1 MESEAE
7 AEHAPSLRPRI
18 VLLSIVIFWLFY
30 FALVTIRSVVVFG
43 GEDQGAMLVSR
54 TIVTAVSMA
63 ATWGFTLLLRE
74 LGAGSLKRGIIAG
87 ALLAIPA
94 AVIYGATNW
103 YAFAKLDE
111 KHKTSHTKVVITEPS
126 TPKVPKIPKIPVPP
140 AVDEDGLVES
150 PEPPEPPEPPM
161 PPSMTTI
168 QVGTEHPD
176 EIEKSPAKAIA
187 DNSVNGYF
195 FFIAWAALYLALSYA
210 GAVKV
215 LERRAAGLRSAAQ
228 AAELRALR
236 YQVNPHFL
244 FNTLNSLSSLVMT
257 GKRAEAEQMILNLST
272 FFRTSLSGDPTEDVP
287 LSDEL
292 QLQRLYLDIEA
303 VRFPKRMLVEID
315 LPEALHDACVPGLI
329 LQPLVENAV
338 KYGVARSRRPVTIRL
353 SAREDSGGLLVTVEN
368 DGVAVKDAGEAPTGT
383 GVGLVNVRDRLLA
396 RFGDKASCRWGPLPG
411 GGFAVILSLPIV
423 RNGC

>member
-1 MESEAE
+1 MDSEAQ
-7 AEHAPSLRPRI
+7 ADRAPPLSPRI
-18 VLLSIVIFWLFY
+18 VLISIVIFWLFY

-43 GEDQGAMLVSR
+43 GEDQWAMLVSR
-54 TIVTAVSMA
+54 TIVTVVSMA
-63 ATWGFTLLLRE
+63 ATWGFYLLLRRF
-74 LGAGSLKRGIIAG
+74 GAGSLRRGIVAG
-87 ALLAIPA
+87 ALIAIPA

-111 KHKTSHTKVVITEPS
+111 AHAKTHTKVVITEP
-126 TPKVPKIPKIPVPP
+126 TPSIPELPKLPVPP
-140 AVDEDGLVES
+140 EIDENGIVGPS
-150 PEPPEPPEPPM
+150 QPPAPPM

-168 QVGTEHPD
+168 QVGTVHPD

-210 GAVKV
+210 AAVKL
-215 LERRAAGLRSAAQ
+215 LERRAAGLRNAAQ

-257 GKRAEAEQMILNLST
+257 GKREEAEQMILNLST
-272 FFRTSLSGDPTEDVP
+272 FFRTSLSGDPTEDVR
-287 LSDEL
+287 LAEEF

-303 VRFPKRMLVEID
+303 VRFPKRMLFEID
-315 LPEALHDACVPGLI
+315 LPDALRDACVPGLI

-338 KYGVARSRRPVTIRL
+338 KYGVARSRKPVTIRVN
-353 SAREDSGGLLVTVEN
+353 AREDSGGLLVTVEN
-368 DGVAVKDAGEAPTGT
+368 DGAVVKDDADGPHGT
-383 GVGLVNVRDRLLA
+383 GVGLANVRDRLLA
-396 RFGDKASCRWGPLPG
+396 RFGDTASCRWGPLPG
-411 GGFAVILSLPIV
+411 GGFSVILSLPIV
-423 RNGC
+423 RHGC

>member
-1 MESEAE
+1 MDSEAE
-7 AEHAPSLRPRI
+7 ADHAPSLRLRI

-30 FALVTIRSVVVFG
+30 FALVTIRSAVVFG
-43 GEDQGAMLVSR
+43 GEDQMAMLVSR
-54 TIVTAVSMA
+54 TIVTTVSMA
-63 ATWGFTLLLRE
+63 ATWVFYLLLRR
-74 LGAGSLKRGIIAG
+74 LGEGSLKRGIIAG

-111 KHKTSHTKVVITEPS
+111 KHKTSHTKVVITTPS
-126 TPKVPKIPKIPVPP
+126 PPKIPEIPVPP
-140 AVDEDGLVES
+140 AIDEDGLVE
-150 PEPPEPPEPPM
+150 PTEPPEPPEPVM

-244 FNTLNSLSSLVMT
+244 FNTLNSLSSLVMI

-315 LPEALHDACVPGLI
+315 LPETLKDACVPGLI

-368 DGVAVKDAGEAPTGT
+368 DGGPASDAAGDEPAGT
-383 GVGLVNVRDRLLA
+383 GVGLANVRDRLLA

-411 GGFAVILSLPIV
+411 GGFSVILAMPMV
-423 RNGC
+423 RHGC